1 MPVAAGAATVTVT
14 LPAGT
19 PAGAATLTLTAPAS
33 GTVVTVP
40 ITVERAVVAA
50 TTTTRLI
57 AILPVHINRILP
69 STLVANV
76 QQQGG
81 ARPEGVVVFREGEKV
96 IATVPVTRGVATH
109 RLGRLGLGTHTYTAT
124 FEPADTTVA
133 SGSTSAPVRVR
144 ALF

>member
-1 MPVAAGAATVTVT
+1 MSDENSIEDIRSAAERVKAEGKSKPRKGRHPVNQPMVDHWLDAMGDNATV
-14 LPAGT
+14 A
-19 PAGAATLTLTAPAS
+19 
-33 GTVVTVP
+33 
-40 ITVERAVVAA
+40 
-50 TTTTRLI
+50 
-57 AILPVHINRILP
+57 VHINRILP